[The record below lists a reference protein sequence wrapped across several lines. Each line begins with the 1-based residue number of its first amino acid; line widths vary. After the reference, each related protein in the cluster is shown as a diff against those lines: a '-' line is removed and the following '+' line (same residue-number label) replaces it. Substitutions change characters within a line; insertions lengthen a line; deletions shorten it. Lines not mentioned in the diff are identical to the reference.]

1 MSITSKGT
9 TDAVGLVIV
18 NTMMGGAAGGLTVLF
33 FQKFKGV
40 FQGKLLG
47 KWNHSLTLNG
57 ILVGIVSMCA
67 GVNTYQ
73 CWEALLVGI
82 LAGTVYL
89 GVSKLV
95 LKLKLDDP
103 LDAIAVHGGGGNFN
117 NKNSSCSNHVSL
129 NNYMS
134 I

>member
-9 TDAVGLVIV
+9 TDAVGLVIS
-18 NTMMGGAAGGLTVLF
+18 NTIMGGAAGGITVLL

-40 FQGKLLG
+40 FQGVSG
-47 KWNHSLTLNG
+47 KWNHSLTFNG
-57 ILVGIVSMCA
+57 VLVGIVSMCS

-73 CWEALLVGI
+73 MWSALLIGI
-82 LAGTVYL
+82 LAGMVYI

-103 LDAIAVHGGGGNFN
+103 LDAIAVHGGGGNLI
-117 NKNSSCSNHVSL
+117 NKKAYDTHYVRL
-129 NNYMS
+129 